1 MIPCYVGGR
10 GKPAHAST
18 KDFKVA
24 VFELLES
31 TGLGYDTRYRYYRRQ
46 YPDMSREDF
55 ARMVCNPIEGYDKDW
70 PDYQERRAGSM
81 SKELSLTA
89 FVLERDQA
97 FRDEARAAIMCYNEA
112 GLGTGI
118 NSMQLLAEGK
128 PFFLRDPTQGPLNV
142 QNILQLE
149 LLYPSLVTL
158 VPYDHLNEGS
168 QRLTGWLTEL
178 SREGVGSSAGD
189 RRHLCSG
196 RLGRDTN
203 V

>member
-10 GKPAHAST
+10 GKSAHAST

-70 PDYQERRAGSM
+70 PDYRERRAGSM

-97 FRDEARAAIMCYNEA
+97 FRDEARAAIICYNEA

-118 NSMQLLAEGK
+118 NSMQLLAKGK
-128 PFFLRDPTQGPLNV
+128 PLIGFFLRDPTQGPLNV

-158 VPYDHLNEGS
+158 VPYDDLNEVS

-178 SREGVGSSAGD
+178 SREGYNPKGGKTHADSD
-189 RRHLCSG
+189 
-196 RLGRDTN
+196 
-203 V
+203 

>member
-1 MIPCYVGGR
+1 M
-10 GKPAHAST
+10 
-18 KDFKVA
+18 A

-55 ARMVCNPIEGYDKDW
+55 ARMVCNPIEGYDTDW
-70 PDYQERRAGSM
+70 PDYRERRAGSM

-97 FRDEARAAIMCYNEA
+97 FRDEARAAIICYNEA

-128 PFFLRDPTQGPLNV
+128 PLIGFFFVTRRRD
-142 QNILQLE
+142 
-149 LLYPSLVTL
+149 
-158 VPYDHLNEGS
+158 
-168 QRLTGWLTEL
+168 R
-178 SREGVGSSAGD
+178 
-189 RRHLCSG
+189 
-196 RLGRDTN
+196 
-203 V
+203 